1 MVERARIRDLL
12 RSGFTA
18 KRSSGHIGVPWALIN
33 SQHVK
38 RGLIDQWDR
47 DRGQNCQI
55 FRIVHFPP
63 DKELYRDW
71 KFAIPSQRCYG
82 AMTCYSHFAL
92 GRFSSCSGP
101 VKDLAMRYLSSLFFA
116 LARSAGSVIHSG
128 MMRFVWRPAHRS
140 FASACDPGSG
150 RNRFPIFIA

>member
-18 KRSSGHIGVPWALIN
+18 KRSSGHIGVPSALIN

-55 FRIVHFPP
+55 FRIVHFTP

-71 KFAIPSQRCYG
+71 KFAIPSQQPYKE
-82 AMTCYSHFAL
+82 MTYYSHFIIVK
-92 GRFSSCSGP
+92 FSSCSTP
-101 VKDLAMRYLSSLFFA
+101 DITSCVSIIVL
-116 LARSAGSVIHSG
+116 V
-128 MMRFVWRPAHRS
+128 
-140 FASACDPGSG
+140 
-150 RNRFPIFIA
+150 

>member
-55 FRIVHFPP
+55 FRSVHFPP

-71 KFAIPSQRCYG
+71 KFAIPLRRDDMLLPFRRWSVLKLVQD
-82 AMTCYSHFAL
+82 L
-92 GRFSSCSGP
+92 

-116 LARSAGSVIHSG
+116 LARSARSVIHSG
-128 MMRFVWRPAHRS
+128 AMRLTCCPAR
-140 FASACDPGSG
+140 
-150 RNRFPIFIA
+150 R